1 MAPQSEMASI
11 PNVNTYSGC
20 GRNWFSMKSICAVI
34 CMSFSFF
41 SFFALGWLVW
51 CNCTTRWKPS
61 VQLCAHSV
69 RRFHSEYFMP
79 RACNLFC
86 LPYCYISPQWWQA
99 GLWSAITLK
108 NNRIKGQPSPSLSR
122 TMQYRSWDE
131 PRSSCTLAYWLK
143 YLLDVPLLTCNLL
156 LAAAEREPDDKSSL
170 RPSVFYGFHVL
181 TVKLCL
187 SVPSALRLNV
197 KEPSMEGS
205 LRGQPYVCRCPA
217 ADRDMKCVEPTEAK

>member
-61 VQLCAHSV
+61 VQLCAQSV

-79 RACNLFC
+79 QACNLFC

-122 TMQYRSWDE
+122 TMQYRSE
-131 PRSSCTLAYWLK
+131 TSPAPPA
-143 YLLDVPLLTCNLL
+143 PLLIGWNICLTCHFWHVIYCWQQQRGSLMINLL
-156 LAAAEREPDDKSSL
+156 WDRACFMGFTSL
-170 RPSVFYGFHVL
+170 PLNYAWVFPQHWGW
-181 TVKLCL
+181 
-187 SVPSALRLNV
+187 
-197 KEPSMEGS
+197 M
-205 LRGQPYVCRCPA
+205 
-217 ADRDMKCVEPTEAK
+217 